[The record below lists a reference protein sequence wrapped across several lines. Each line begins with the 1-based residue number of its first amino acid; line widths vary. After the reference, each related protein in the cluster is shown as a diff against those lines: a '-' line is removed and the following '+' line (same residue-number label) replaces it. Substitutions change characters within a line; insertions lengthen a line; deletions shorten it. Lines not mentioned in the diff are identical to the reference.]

1 MDLYKAIR
9 DLQREKR
16 RLDRVIET
24 LEGVIRNG
32 SKANARV
39 KRRGRKGMSAQERKA
54 VSERMRNYWATRRAG
69 PQESASGESAS
80 MS

>member
-32 SKANARV
+32 SKAHARV
-39 KRRGRKGMSAQERKA
+39 KRRGRKGMSTEERKA
-54 VSERMRNYWATRRAG
+54 VSERMRNYWATRRGG
-69 PQESASGESAS
+69 PSQSSSSESAS